1 MNLETN
7 LQMFTGTE
15 QYYRFNPLFPNVLL
29 TDGAKYLADKA
40 SCYWLMDIVASLKSI
55 KECQEESFLACNFK
69 LNGEGGGVF
78 TADDGNGNILY
89 SQELEFTDFP
99 LSEVGLY
106 FIDNIILL
114 PSEY

>member
-15 QYYRFNPLFPNVLL
+15 QYYRFNPLYPKILL

-40 SCYWLMDIVASLKSI
+40 SCYWLMDIIASLKQVNTCKDVDFI
-55 KECQEESFLACNFK
+55 TCNFK
-69 LNGEGGGVF
+69 LNGQGGGVF
-78 TADDGNGNILY
+78 TADDGNGNVLHF
-89 SQELEFTDFP
+89 QVVEFTDFP
-99 LSEVGLY
+99 LNEVSLY
-106 FIDNIILL
+106 FIDNVILL